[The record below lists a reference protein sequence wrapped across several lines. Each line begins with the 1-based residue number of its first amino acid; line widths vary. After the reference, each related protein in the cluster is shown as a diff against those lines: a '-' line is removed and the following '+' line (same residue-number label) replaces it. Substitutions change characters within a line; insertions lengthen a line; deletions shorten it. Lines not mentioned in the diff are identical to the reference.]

1 MGERLR
7 PDPILAFPTSL
18 EKGAGEMGPN
28 HPSGR
33 KTKGKKKKKTTLQS
47 SCVGV
52 SL

>member
-7 PDPILAFPTSL
+7 PDPILASPTSL
-18 EKGAGEMGPN
+18 EKGAGEMGPD
-28 HPSGR
+28 HLSGR
-33 KTKGKKKKKTTLQS
+33 KTKGGKKKTTLQS